1 MILTRDRKE
10 VIAIYK
16 QNGDEVDEVK
26 DANGRLVYTN
36 TKEITGTLPLS
47 FTSRGKPLTDYRI
60 SGNTVQDGTP
70 TPDAPVYAV
79 GCGVWDETQQSY
91 KLPLTINGA
100 DYPIYLGEAQAT
112 RRIKKLVLTGE
123 ETFGYANLCFTYTF
137 DNKPISVQPAKTVII
152 SNVYN
157 GVEPRY
163 RDQLRNYEFC
173 ITRNYNQ
180 IAIRDDNY
188 TDASD
193 FKSYLAAQ
201 YAAGTPV
208 TIWYVLATPE
218 TAGINEPLMKISN
231 YADTITMAQA
241 GVTIPTIRGA
251 NVLDMSSTTKPSEV
265 YIKGKGIRAAT

>member
-1 MILTRDRKE
+1 MILTRDGKE

-112 RRIKKLVLTGE
+112 RRIKKLVFDGTKDYHFMKSSTRAYSWYLYPE
-123 ETFGYANLCFTYTF
+123 EIGTIADTAFYCSHGATVTQQKDYAYGTVYCDNTVNLGIFPSTF
-137 DNKPISVQPAKTVII
+137 KTK
-152 SNVYN
+152 
-157 GVEPRY
+157 
-163 RDQLRNYEFC
+163 
-173 ITRNYNQ
+173 
-180 IAIRDDNY
+180 
-188 TDASD
+188 SD
-193 FKSYLAAQ
+193 VLAWLATQ